1 MKRLLFLYLLGFFID
16 TTNAQNLKPF
26 EANNGLYGYKDD
38 KGKIIIPAQYI
49 TATYFF
55 EGVDKAWVYNGT
67 KFALID
73 KKNKLVTPF
82 KYSYV
87 NYFQEG
93 MAVVA
98 VNTKFMEAGGNYGFV
113 DKNGKEIIPMIFDAA
128 EEFKD
133 GKAKVKRE
141 GKEFYINKTGKPVK

>member
-1 MKRLLFLYLLGFFID
+1 MSKSLFLFLFLISINRI
-16 TTNAQNLKPF
+16 NAQNLKPF

-55 EGVDKAWVYNGT
+55 TGVDKAWVYNGT

-73 KKNKLVTPF
+73 KKNKLVIPF

-87 NYFQEG
+87 NFFQEG

-98 VNTKFMEAGGNYGFV
+98 TNTKFMEAGGNYGFV
-113 DKNGKEIIPMIFDAA
+113 DKNGKEIIPLIYEAV

-133 GKAKVKRE
+133 GKAKVKKE
-141 GKEFYINKTGKPVK
+141 GKEFYIDKTGKPIQ

>member
-1 MKRLLFLYLLGFFID
+1 MKNILALILFFSCLKIS
-16 TTNAQNLKPF
+16 AQNLKPF

-38 KGKIIIPAQYI
+38 KGKIIIPAQYV

-73 KKNKLVTPF
+73 KKNNLVIPF

-98 VNTKFMEAGGNYGFV
+98 TNTKFMAEGGNYGFV
-113 DKNGKEIIPMIFDAA
+113 DKNGKQVISLIYDAA

-133 GKAKVKRE
+133 GKAKVKKD
-141 GKEFYINKTGKPVK
+141 GKEFYIDKTGKRIQ

>member
-1 MKRLLFLYLLGFFID
+1 MKKPLFLLLLIITFSKI
-16 TTNAQNLKPF
+16 NAQNLKPF
-26 EANNGLYGYKDD
+26 EASNGLYGYKDA
-38 KGKIIIPAQYI
+38 KGKVVIPAQYI

-55 EGVDKAWVYNGT
+55 NGVDKAWVYNGT

-73 KKNKLVTPF
+73 KKNKLIIPF

-87 NYFQEG
+87 NFFQEG

-98 VNTKFMEAGGNYGFV
+98 TNTKFMEAGGNYGFV
-113 DKNGKEIIPMIFDAA
+113 DKNGKEIIPLVYEAA

-133 GKAKVKRE
+133 GKAKVKKD
-141 GKEFYINKTGKPVK
+141 GKEFYIDKSGKPIQ